1 MPQWVE
7 PMPSLIGVNSKVF
20 TGHTALVIHQ
30 VGFDTGIILSR
41 AGMKG
46 YTLKKWESTLNSV
59 FMPMD
64 MM

>member
-7 PMPSLIGVNSKVF
+7 PMPSLIGVSSKVF

-30 VGFDTGIILSR
+30 AGFDTGIILSR

-46 YTLKKWESTLNSV
+46 YTLKKWESTLNSM

-64 MM
+64 TM